1 MKTVL
6 AGNSTYL
13 AGVADLFEK
22 EGFEIKLAS
31 SPYEARALVDE
42 HPVVLVSRSEVSP
55 FITDSQYAWRLI
67 RKVNPLETIVML
79 LNKDSDS
86 NFTYGSL
93 Y

>member
-42 HPVVLVSRSEVSP
+42 HPVVLVPV
-55 FITDSQYAWRLI
+55 
-67 RKVNPLETIVML
+67 
-79 LNKDSDS
+79 
-86 NFTYGSL
+86 
-93 Y
+93 